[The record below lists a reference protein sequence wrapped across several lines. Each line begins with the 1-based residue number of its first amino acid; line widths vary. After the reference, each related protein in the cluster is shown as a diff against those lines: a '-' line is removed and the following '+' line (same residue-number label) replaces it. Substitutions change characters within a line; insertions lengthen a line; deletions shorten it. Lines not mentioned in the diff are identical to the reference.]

1 MKKRLQ
7 WLGLILLT
15 LIGVLAF
22 RSPAIAQTPRHF
34 TDLTFP
40 PLPEVTV
47 PKYERYQL
55 DNGMVVYL
63 VEDRSLPLVS
73 GTAMI
78 RTGGRLESGEKVGL
92 ADITGTV
99 LRSGGT
105 ENHPSNV
112 LNQLL
117 EQRAALVETSIDLN
131 NGTASFSTLSED
143 LETVFNL
150 FAEVLRSPA
159 FENQRVELAK
169 VQEKGAIARRNDDP
183 DDIASREFKKL
194 IYGDNSPYAR
204 TVEYST
210 LANIDRQDL
219 IDFYRTYVRPD
230 QIILGIVGDFDSPS
244 MKALIN
250 KTFGDWKNPATT
262 PKIVTP
268 SATQKNLQGVFVVNQ
283 PQLTQ
288 STVLLGHL
296 GGRLDSPDYPALTVL
311 NEILSGFGGRLF
323 NEVRSRQGLAYS
335 VYGVWNSRYDYPGL
349 FIAGGQTRTDATV
362 PFIKAILGEIE
373 RLRNQPVTAKELADA
388 KNAILNSFVF
398 KFEKPAQNLSRLMTY
413 EYYGYPQ
420 DFIFRYQ
427 QAVKGVTI
435 ADIQR
440 VAQQYLQPNQIVTLV
455 VGNEQ
460 EIQPPLSSL
469 GTTVKTV
476 DVTITQL

>member
-7 WLGLILLT
+7 WLGLIIIT
-15 LIGVLAF
+15 LMGVLAF

-47 PKYERYQL
+47 PQYERYQL

-78 RTGGRLESGEKVGL
+78 RTGGRLEPGEKVGL

-105 ENHPSNV
+105 EKHPSNV

-131 NGTASFSTLSED
+131 SGTASFSALSED
-143 LETVFNL
+143 LEAVFNL

-159 FENQRVELAK
+159 FESQRVELAK

-183 DDIASREFKKL
+183 SDIASREFKKL
-194 IYGDNSPYAR
+194 VYGDSSPYAR

-219 IDFYRTYVRPD
+219 IDFYRTYVR
-230 QIILGIVGDFDSPS
+230 
-244 MKALIN
+244 
-250 KTFGDWKNPATT
+250 
-262 PKIVTP
+262 
-268 SATQKNLQGVFVVNQ
+268 
-283 PQLTQ
+283 
-288 STVLLGHL
+288 L

-335 VYGVWNSRYDYPGL
+335 VYGIWNSRYDYPGL

-373 RLRNQPVTAKELADA
+373 RLRNQPVTAKELEDA

>member
-7 WLGLILLT
+7 WLGLILIT

-47 PKYERYQL
+47 PQYERYQL

-105 ENHPSNV
+105 EKHPSNV

-131 NGTASFSTLSED
+131 AGTASFSALSED
-143 LETVFNL
+143 LEAVFNL

-159 FENQRVELAK
+159 FESQRVELAK

-194 IYGDNSPYAR
+194 A
-204 TVEYST
+204 
-210 LANIDRQDL
+210 
-219 IDFYRTYVRPD
+219 
-230 QIILGIVGDFDSPS
+230 
-244 MKALIN
+244 
-250 KTFGDWKNPATT
+250 
-262 PKIVTP
+262 
-268 SATQKNLQGVFVVNQ
+268 
-283 PQLTQ
+283 
-288 STVLLGHL
+288 
-296 GGRLDSPDYPALTVL
+296 
-311 NEILSGFGGRLF
+311 
-323 NEVRSRQGLAYS
+323 
-335 VYGVWNSRYDYPGL
+335 
-349 FIAGGQTRTDATV
+349 
-362 PFIKAILGEIE
+362 
-373 RLRNQPVTAKELADA
+373 
-388 KNAILNSFVF
+388 
-398 KFEKPAQNLSRLMTY
+398 
-413 EYYGYPQ
+413 
-420 DFIFRYQ
+420 
-427 QAVKGVTI
+427 
-435 ADIQR
+435 
-440 VAQQYLQPNQIVTLV
+440 
-455 VGNEQ
+455 
-460 EIQPPLSSL
+460 
-469 GTTVKTV
+469 
-476 DVTITQL
+476 